1 MRTIKMKKLLTILAA
16 TTMLSTAAMASVSDY
31 VADEGS
37 NAVFSDGVENGY
49 FESTQENK
57 IKFFFLTGGAIDT
70 DIGVLTGYLNGRGNI
85 VFSLEATD
93 FDEEVI
99 LKYRPLHDNFR
110 LEVGGN
116 YIIGDSVA
124 HLEDWINGG
133 NSGIDH
139 ADMAGLMTW
148 LSDANADFNRG
159 EHWMAHLE
167 EALS

>member
-1 MRTIKMKKLLTILAA
+1 MKKLLIALAA
-16 TTMLSTAAMASVSDY
+16 TTMLTSVANASVSDY
-31 VADEGS
+31 VADEGAS
-37 NAVFSDGVENGY
+37 NAVFADGVANGY
-49 FESTQENK
+49 FESTVENK

-70 DIGVLTGYLNGRGNI
+70 DIGVLTGYLNGRGNV

-99 LKYRPLHDNFR
+99 LKYRPISDTFR
-110 LEVGGN
+110 LEVGGS

-139 ADMAGLMTW
+139 DDMAGLMSW

-159 EHWMAHLE
+159 EHWMAHLD